1 MKIITKIQIFEEK
14 DDNNYNDI
22 KILPQKVS
30 IQTKKKMQNLKFV
43 LLKLKIS
50 TLTFHL
56 YAMYGNYF

>member
-30 IQTKKKMQNLKFV
+30 IQTKNKCKM
-43 LLKLKIS
+43 
-50 TLTFHL
+50 
-56 YAMYGNYF
+56 